1 MFNGV
6 DVVDSAA
13 SKSVAINYLDGSEE
27 QDIELSEGIKS
38 INKKLKKP
46 VFKI

>member
-1 MFNGV
+1 ME
-6 DVVDSAA
+6 
-13 SKSVAINYLDGSEE
+13 EE

-46 VFKI
+46 VLKSDEGWNKY